1 MNKYDWQVQEGYTQ
15 KEIINKIGEITKS
28 LCEKFEGLSAS
39 INGDVMRYKEI
50 SLIHPSLRS
59 IEINFIYNPNPY
71 NHKSYVCNVFP
82 YNIVDLDMF
91 EKDFREEVI
100 KEIINGKDK
109 FERIYRSDINE

>member
-1 MNKYDWQVQEGYTQ
+1 MNKYDWHVQGN
-15 KEIINKIGEITKS
+15 IINKIAKITGS
-28 LCEKFEGLSAS
+28 LCEEFNGLSAS

-59 IEINFIYNPNPY
+59 IEINFIYNPNSY
-71 NHKSYVCNVFP
+71 NYKSYVCNVFP

-100 KEIINGKDK
+100 KEVINGKDK
-109 FERIYRSDINE
+109 FKRIYRRNINE